1 MKDAIAAIVALVA
14 FYAACAGV
22 YSVIAWLGR

>member
-1 MKDAIAAIVALVA
+1 MKDAIGAAVALAA